1 MRRPLSDDLPQS
13 TEFSC
18 RVHTAFMGEALQ

>member
-13 TEFSC
+13 TEFSW
-18 RVHTAFMGEALQ
+18 RVHTAFMGKALE